1 MTGRVLVT
9 GASGFIGPWAVRGLV
24 ERGFEVHTAGLEAG
38 PGKADLGVTFHAADL
53 LTPGGPTKLIEEVKP
68 THLLHMAWYAVHG
81 KFWTAPQNL
90 DWVRGS
96 IELARA
102 FAAHGGERLV
112 CSGSCAEYDW
122 SHTDLDERAT
132 PTKPHTLYGVCK
144 DGLRS
149 ILEAS
154 APALGVS
161 FAWGRVFFLYGP
173 GEVETRLV
181 PAVIANLLRGDPA
194 ELTHGRQER
203 DFMHVADVGGAL
215 AALTA
220 SEVSGPVNIA
230 TGRCEPLAT
239 VATMIG
245 EAIGR
250 PDLIRLGAREAPAN
264 DPPRLAAK
272 VDRLLDEVGYRPRH
286 TLEDGIGDTIAWWRE
301 RLGAE

>member
-1 MTGRVLVT
+1 MLVT

-38 PGKADLGVTFHAADL
+38 PDEAGLGVEFHPADL
-53 LTPGGPTKLIEEVKP
+53 LTPGGPTRIIEEVKP

-96 IELARA
+96 LELARA
-102 FAAHGGERLV
+102 FATQGGERLV

-122 SHTDLDERAT
+122 SHAELDERAT
-132 PTKPHTLYGVCK
+132 PTRPHTLYGVCK
-144 DGLRS
+144 DALRGM
-149 ILEAS
+149 LEAS
-154 APALGVS
+154 AGALGVS

-181 PAVIANLLRGDPA
+181 PAVIANLLRGEAA

-215 AALTA
+215 AALVA
-220 SEVSGPVNIA
+220 SGVEGPVNIA
-230 TGRCEPLAT
+230 SGRCEALGT
-239 VATMIG
+239 VARMIG
-245 EAIGR
+245 ETIGR
-250 PDLIRLGAREAPAN
+250 PDLVRLGVREAPAN
-264 DPPRLAAK
+264 DPPRLAAR
-272 VDRLLDEVGYRPRH
+272 VERLLGEVGYEPKYG
-286 TLEDGIGDTIAWWRE
+286 LEEGIGETIAWWRE
-301 RLGAE
+301 RLGVG